1 MDKEFYKKFEQM
13 LNEIFGGKH
22 KSSTP
27 FESFLDNLN
36 LSELN
41 TDFSKFRNSVRKTKD
56 GYVTSVYY
64 FVNSDGNWSAPEKN
78 NKSDLQERLEE
89 CVRNQDFEQAAKL
102 RDQIRDLEKNS
113 NRINELK
120 QELELA
126 VEKQDFERAIEI
138 RDELK
143 KIN

>member
-1 MDKEFYKKFEQM
+1 MNAKTDLKDK
-13 LNEIFGGKH
+13 
-22 KSSTP
+22 
-27 FESFLDNLN
+27 
-36 LSELN
+36 
-41 TDFSKFRNSVRKTKD
+41 
-56 GYVTSVYY
+56 
-64 FVNSDGNWSAPEKN
+64 
-78 NKSDLQERLEE
+78 LEE
-89 CVRNQDFEQAAKL
+89 CVKNQDFEQAAKL

-126 VEKQDFERAIEI
+126 VEKQDFERAIEL